1 MSFKNII
8 FDMSEVIIKGIHGVE
23 DIVEKETNVSAKEYE
38 ARRIA
43 MNEDF
48 IELMKGMISEDE
60 YIRRLIEGTGWNI
73 EINTIKQ
80 IIRKNLG
87 IPISGTRSVIEL
99 LKGKFNLILLSDYPS
114 EWKEE
119 ILKKREE
126 LQLFDQK
133 FFSCDF
139 NMVKSD
145 EGCFEYIVK
154 VSNINPEETI
164 FIDDYPGNVENA
176 ERIGITGI
184 VFRDAEKL
192 KESLVELQI
201 LDKSILGKEDKE
213 R

>member
-1 MSFKNII
+1 MRFKNII
-8 FDMSEVIIKGIHGVE
+8 FDMSEVIIRGIHGVE
-23 DIVEKETNVSAKEYE
+23 DIIEKETNISAKEYE
-38 ARRIA
+38 VRRIA
-43 MNEDF
+43 VNNDF
-48 IELMKGMISEDE
+48 IELMKGIISEDE
-60 YIRRLIEGTGWNI
+60 YISRLIEGTGWNI

-87 IPISGTRSVIEL
+87 IPISGTRKVIES
-99 LKGKFNLILLSDYPS
+99 LKGKYNLILLSDYPS

-139 NMVKSD
+139 NKVKSD
-145 EGCFEYIVK
+145 EGCFEYVVK
-154 VSNINPEETI
+154 VANINPEETI
-164 FIDDYPGNVENA
+164 FIDDYPGNVKNA
-176 ERIGITGI
+176 EKVGITGI

-192 KESLVELQI
+192 KESLVELEI
-201 LDKSILGKEDKE
+201 LDKSILKRADKE